1 MAFATATTTTTG
13 QFLTADQAV
22 FTDQQWAA
30 SFDYEL
36 GDDPEDYAASVLAAA
51 WDRSESLILTDHQMD
66 RLLGDHGFAT
76 ADLKADATLD
86 HNHAGQ
92 ALVWLGY

>member
-1 MAFATATTTTTG
+1 MASATSGYSISAE
-13 QFLTADQAV
+13 QV
-22 FTDQQWAA
+22 EFTDKQWADC
-30 SFDYEL
+30 FDYAL
-36 GDDPEDYAASVLAAA
+36 GQDPDNYAASVLAAA

-66 RLLGDHGFAT
+66 RLLGDHGLAT